1 MKTIKLRQLSLVNF
15 KGIRELT
22 VDFADAETL
31 VCGDN
36 GTGKTTLF
44 DSFLWLLFGKDS
56 TGRSDSNFNIK
67 TLDEQGKPIL
77 HLEHS
82 VTAKLMVDGREMEL
96 QRKYTENWVNPR
108 GSVEE
113 QLKNHVTEFYVNGV
127 KLSTKREYDMEIA
140 AIIPEDVFRMITNP
154 FYFTSLK
161 PEAQKAMLYD
171 MAGDVTDEQ
180 VAGICVD
187 YQELLSR
194 LNGRTIAQYA
204 KEVAARKKAC
214 KSELD
219 VIPSQLET
227 ASNLMPEEEDWV
239 ALDAEIEEKK
249 QEIQHIDALINDKSK
264 ANQKEWERKAKIQ
277 DAINAKKIDMA
288 NRVNELKRQADNGRS
303 EAMRKVQ
310 QAENE
315 ANILRERKKMDEDR
329 LNRLNEQIRRSE
341 KELEALRA
349 EYRTINAEQL
359 TYPDGA
365 FVCPTCKRPLE
376 VADVEAKQQELQANF
391 NRVKAARLEANK
403 QKGMAAKKE
412 LEGLIGKRDACLASI
427 ESIIAQID
435 RKVAE
440 EDSLKLNLPQADNI
454 ELLLASDQMLIDLR
468 NEITELQNQLSMEA
482 KPEDVSQL
490 NDKKKY
496 LNECLQDL
504 YKRMG
509 KREQI
514 DRANREIALLEEKR
528 KANAQ
533 QLADLERWEYTAMQ
547 FQKDKDAEL
556 LKRINSLFTYV
567 SYSFVDEQLNGGEKL
582 TCVCTVNG
590 TPYPDVNAAGKVN
603 AGLDIINAICKAK
616 GITAPVFFDNAE
628 SVNQL
633 IPSESQIIRL
643 MVTKDKQLTIKSLKS
658 KEL

>member
-22 VDFADAETL
+22 VNFADAETL

-67 TLDEQGKPIL
+67 TLDGQGKAIL

-82 VTAKLMVDGREMEL
+82 VTAKLTVDGREMEL
-96 QRKYTENWVNPR
+96 QRKYTENWVKPR

-113 QLKNHVTEFYVNGV
+113 QLKNHVTEFYINGV

-154 FYFTSLK
+154 FYFTSMK
-161 PEAQKAMLYD
+161 PEAQKAMLFD

-180 VAGICVD
+180 VAGICED
-187 YQELLSR
+187 FKELLAQ
-194 LNGRTIAQYA
+194 LNGRSIAQYA
-204 KEVAARKKAC
+204 KEVAAKKRAC
-214 KSELD
+214 KSELE

-227 ASNLMPEEEDWV
+227 AKNLMPEEEDWV
-239 ALDAEIEEKK
+239 ALDAEASEKK
-249 QEIQHIDALINDKSK
+249 QEIQLIDCLIADKNK
-264 ANQKEWERKAKIQ
+264 ANQQEYERKAKIQ
-277 DAINAKKIDMA
+277 AAINEKRIALA
-288 NRVNELKRQADNGRS
+288 NREAEVKQQANNGR
-303 EAMRKVQ
+303 
-310 QAENE
+310 NE
-315 ANILRERKKMDEDR
+315 AIMTLTKAQDEAFMLRERKKMEEGKLDR
-329 LNRLNEQIRRSE
+329 LNGQLAKAEQ
-341 KELEALRA
+341 ELQALRA

-391 NRVKAARLEANK
+391 NKDKAKKLEANK
-403 QKGMAAKKE
+403 QKGMAVKKE
-412 LEGLIGKRDACLASI
+412 VVELTAKRDASLAEIEGYTAQLMKKVTEAEELEKNLPEAENVDMLLAADQASI
-427 ESIIAQID
+427 DI
-435 RKVAE
+435 K
-440 EDSLKLNLPQADNI
+440 
-454 ELLLASDQMLIDLR
+454 
-468 NEITELQNQLSMEA
+468 NEITELQNQLTIEA
-482 KPEDVSQL
+482 KPEDVTTL
-490 NDKKKY
+490 NGKKQY
-496 LNECLQDL
+496 LNESLQEL

-514 DRANREIALLEEKR
+514 DRANKEIAMLEEKR

-533 QLADLERWEYTAMQ
+533 QLADLEKWEFTAMQ

-567 SYSFVDEQLNGGEKL
+567 SFSFVDEQLNGGEKL

-590 TPYPDVNAAGKVN
+590 KPYPDVNNAGKVN

-643 MVTKDKQLTIKSLKS
+643 VVTKDKQLTIK
-658 KEL
+658 

>member
-22 VDFADAETL
+22 VNFADAETL

-67 TLDEQGKPIL
+67 TLDGQGKPIL

-82 VTAKLMVDGREMEL
+82 VTAKLVVDGREMEL
-96 QRKYTENWVNPR
+96 QRKYTENWVKPR

-113 QLKNHVTEFYVNGV
+113 QLKNHVTEFYINGV

-154 FYFTSLK
+154 FYFTAMK
-161 PEAQKAMLYD
+161 PEAQKAMLFD
-171 MAGDVTDEQ
+171 MAGDVSDEQ
-180 VAGICVD
+180 VAGICED
-187 YQELLSR
+187 YKELLAQ
-194 LNGRTIAQYA
+194 LNGRSIAQYA
-204 KEVAARKKAC
+204 KEVAAKKRAC
-214 KSELD
+214 KSEMD

-227 ASNLMPEEEDWV
+227 AKNLMPEEEDWV
-239 ALDAEIEEKK
+239 ALDAEASEKK
-249 QEIQHIDALINDKSK
+249 QEIQLIDCLIADKNK
-264 ANQKEWERKAKIQ
+264 ANQQEYERKAKIQ
-277 DAINAKKIDMA
+277 ATINEKRIALMSREAEVKQQA
-288 NRVNELKRQADNGRS
+288 NNGR
-303 EAMRKVQ
+303 
-310 QAENE
+310 NE
-315 ANILRERKKMDEDR
+315 AIMTLTKVKNEAAILRERKKMEEGNLDR
-329 LNRLNEQIRRSE
+329 LNGQLAKAEQ
-341 KELEALRA
+341 ELQALRA

-359 TYPDGA
+359 TYPEGA

-391 NRVKAARLEANK
+391 NKDKARKLEANK
-403 QKGMAAKKE
+403 QKGLAVKKE
-412 LEGLIGKRDACLASI
+412 VVELTAKRDASLAEI
-427 ESIIAQID
+427 EGYIAQLMK
-435 RKVAE
+435 KVTEAE
-440 EDSLKLNLPQADNI
+440 ELEKNLPEAENVDM
-454 ELLLASDQMLIDLR
+454 LLASDQTAIDIK
-468 NEITELQNQLSMEA
+468 NEITELQNQLTIEA
-482 KPEDVSQL
+482 KPEDVTTL
-490 NDKKKY
+490 NSKKQY
-496 LNECLQDL
+496 LNECLQEL

-514 DRANREIALLEEKR
+514 DRANKEIAMLEEKR

-533 QLADLERWEYTAMQ
+533 QLADLEKWEFTAMQ

-567 SYSFVDEQLNGGEKL
+567 SFSFVDEQLNGGEKL

-590 TPYPDVNAAGKVN
+590 KPYPDVNNAGKVN

-643 MVTKDKQLTIKSLKS
+643 VVTKDKQLTIK
-658 KEL
+658 

>member
-22 VDFADAETL
+22 VNFADAETL

-67 TLDEQGKPIL
+67 TLDEQGKAIL

-82 VTAKLMVDGREMEL
+82 VTAKLTVDGREMEL
-96 QRKYTENWVNPR
+96 QRKYTENWVKPR

-113 QLKNHVTEFYVNGV
+113 QLKNHVTEFFVNGV

-154 FYFTSLK
+154 FYFTSMK
-161 PEAQKAMLYD
+161 PEAQKAMLFD
-171 MAGDVTDEQ
+171 MAGDVSDEQ
-180 VAGICVD
+180 VAGICED
-187 YQELLSR
+187 YKELLAQ
-194 LNGRTIAQYA
+194 LNGRSIAQYA
-204 KEVAARKKAC
+204 KEVAAKKRAC

-227 ASNLMPEEEDWV
+227 AKNLMPEEEDWA
-239 ALDAEIEEKK
+239 ALDAEAGEKK
-249 QEIQHIDALINDKSK
+249 KRIQQMDAMIADKSRL
-264 ANQKEWERKAKIQ
+264 NQQEYERKAKLQ
-277 DAINAKKIDMA
+277 ADINELRIALA
-288 NRVNELKRQADNGRS
+288 NREAEVRQQANNGRN
-303 EAMRKVQ
+303 EAMMALEKVK
-310 QAENE
+310 NE
-315 ANILRERKKMDEDR
+315 AAILRERKRMEESS
-329 LNRLNEQIRRSE
+329 LNRLNGQLAKAE
-341 KELEALRA
+341 KELQALRA
-349 EYRTINAEQL
+349 EYRTINAGQL
-359 TYPDGA
+359 TYPEGA

-391 NRVKAARLEANK
+391 NRDKAKRLEANK
-403 QKGMAAKKE
+403 QKGLAMKEEVKE
-412 LEGLIGKRDACLASI
+412 LTARRDASLASI
-427 ESIIAQID
+427 ENIISELT
-435 RKVAE
+435 KNVNEAE
-440 EDSLKLNLPQADNI
+440 GLEKNLPEAENVDM
-454 ELLLASDQMLIDLR
+454 LLASDRTAIGIKND
-468 NEITELQNQLSMEA
+468 IAELQNRLTMEA
-482 KPEDVSQL
+482 KPIDVSM
-490 NDKKKY
+490 
-496 LNECLQDL
+496 LQEGKETLAESLQEL

-514 DRANREIALLEEKR
+514 ERAKKEIAQLEEKR

-533 QLADLERWEYTAMQ
+533 QLADLERWEFTAMQ

-567 SYSFVDEQLNGGEKL
+567 SFSFVDEQLNGGEKL
-582 TCVCTVNG
+582 TCVCTVDG
-590 TPYPDVNAAGKVN
+590 KPYPDVNNAGKVN

-643 MVTKDKQLTIKSLKS
+643 VVTKDKQLTIK
-658 KEL
+658 

>member
-22 VDFADAETL
+22 VNFADAETL
-31 VCGDN
+31 VCGEN

-67 TLDEQGKPIL
+67 TLDGQGKPIL

-82 VTAKLMVDGREMEL
+82 VTAKLTVDGRDMEL
-96 QRKYTENWVNPR
+96 QRKYTENWVKPR

-127 KLSTKREYDMEIA
+127 KLATKREYDMEIA

-154 FYFTSLK
+154 FYFTAMK
-161 PEAQKAMLYD
+161 PEAQKAMLFD
-171 MAGDVTDEQ
+171 MAGDVSDEQ
-180 VAGICVD
+180 VAGICED
-187 YQELLSR
+187 YKELLAQ
-194 LNGRTIAQYA
+194 LNGRSIAQYA
-204 KEVAARKKAC
+204 KEVAAKKRAC

-227 ASNLMPEEEDWV
+227 AKNLMPEEEDWV
-239 ALDAEIEEKK
+239 ALDAEASEKK
-249 QEIQHIDALINDKSK
+249 QEIQLIDCLIADKNK
-264 ANQKEWERKAKIQ
+264 ANQQEYERKAKIQ
-277 DAINAKKIDMA
+277 TAINEKRIALMSREAEVKQQA
-288 NRVNELKRQADNGRS
+288 NNGR
-303 EAMRKVQ
+303 
-310 QAENE
+310 NE
-315 ANILRERKKMDEDR
+315 AIMTLTKVKNEAAILRERKKMEEGNLDR
-329 LNRLNEQIRRSE
+329 LNGQLAKAEQ
-341 KELEALRA
+341 ELQALRA

-391 NRVKAARLEANK
+391 NRDKAARLEANK
-403 QKGMAAKKE
+403 QKGMAMKKE
-412 LEGLIGKRDACLASI
+412 LAELTTKRDACLHTM
-427 ESIIAQID
+427 ESIVNELAKKTD
-435 RKVAE
+435 EADELEK
-440 EDSLKLNLPQADNI
+440 NLPEAENVDM
-454 ELLLASDQMLIDLR
+454 LLASDQTAIDIK
-468 NEITELQNQLSMEA
+468 NEITELQNQLTIEA
-482 KPEDVSQL
+482 KPEDVTTL
-490 NDKKKY
+490 NSKKQY
-496 LNECLQDL
+496 LNECLQEL

-514 DRANREIALLEEKR
+514 DRANKEIAMLEEKR

-533 QLADLERWEYTAMQ
+533 QLADLEKWEFTAMQ

-567 SYSFVDEQLNGGEKL
+567 SFSFVDEQLNGGEKL

-590 TPYPDVNAAGKVN
+590 KPYPDVNNAGKVN

-643 MVTKDKQLTIKSLKS
+643 VVTKDKQLNIK
-658 KEL
+658 

>member
-1 MKTIKLRQLSLVNF
+1 MKTIKLKQISLVNF

-22 VDFADAETL
+22 VNFADAETL

-67 TLDEQGKPIL
+67 TLDGQGKAIL

-82 VTAKLMVDGREMEL
+82 VTAKLTVDGRDMEL
-96 QRKYTENWVNPR
+96 QRKYTENWVKPR

-113 QLKNHVTEFYVNGV
+113 QLKNHVTEFYINGV

-154 FYFTSLK
+154 YYFTAMK
-161 PEAQKAMLYD
+161 PEVQKAMLFD

-180 VAGICVD
+180 VAGICED
-187 YQELLSR
+187 FKELLAQ
-194 LNGRTIAQYA
+194 LNGRSIAQYA
-204 KEVAARKKAC
+204 KEVAAKKRAC
-214 KSELD
+214 KSELE

-227 ASNLMPEEEDWV
+227 AKNLMPEEEDWV
-239 ALDAEIEEKK
+239 ALDAEASEKK
-249 QEIQHIDALINDKSK
+249 QEIQLIDCLIADKNK
-264 ANQKEWERKAKIQ
+264 ANQQEYERKAKIQ
-277 DAINAKKIDMA
+277 AAINEKRIALA
-288 NRVNELKRQADNGRS
+288 NREAEVKQQANNGR
-303 EAMRKVQ
+303 
-310 QAENE
+310 NE
-315 ANILRERKKMDEDR
+315 AIMTLTKAQDEAFMLRERKKMEEGKLDR
-329 LNRLNEQIRRSE
+329 LNGQLAKAEQ
-341 KELEALRA
+341 ELQALRA

-391 NRVKAARLEANK
+391 NKDKAKKLEANK
-403 QKGMAAKKE
+403 QKGMAVKKE
-412 LEGLIGKRDACLASI
+412 VVELTAKRDASLAEI
-427 ESIIAQID
+427 EGYTAQLMK
-435 RKVAE
+435 KVTEAE
-440 EDSLKLNLPQADNI
+440 ELEKNLPEAENVDM
-454 ELLLASDQMLIDLR
+454 LLASDQASIDIK
-468 NEITELQNQLSMEA
+468 NEITELQNQLTIEA
-482 KPEDVSQL
+482 KPEDVTTL
-490 NDKKKY
+490 NGKKQY
-496 LNECLQDL
+496 LNECLQEL

-514 DRANREIALLEEKR
+514 DRANKEIAMLEEKR

-533 QLADLERWEYTAMQ
+533 QLADLEKWEFTAMQ

-567 SYSFVDEQLNGGEKL
+567 SFSFVDEQLNGGEKL

-590 TPYPDVNAAGKVN
+590 KPYPDVNNAGKVN

-643 MVTKDKQLTIKSLKS
+643 VVTKDKQLTIK
-658 KEL
+658 

>member
-22 VDFADAETL
+22 VNFADAETL
-31 VCGDN
+31 VCGEN

-67 TLDEQGKPIL
+67 TLDGQGKPIL

-82 VTAKLMVDGREMEL
+82 VTAKLTVDGRDMEL
-96 QRKYTENWVNPR
+96 QRKYTENWVKPR

-127 KLSTKREYDMEIA
+127 KLATKREYDMEIA

-154 FYFTSLK
+154 FYFTAMK
-161 PEAQKAMLYD
+161 PEAQKAMLFD

-180 VAGICVD
+180 VAGMCED
-187 YQELLSR
+187 YKELLAQ
-194 LNGRTIAQYA
+194 LNGRTMAQYT
-204 KEVAARKKAC
+204 KEVQARKRAC
-214 KSELD
+214 KNELD

-227 ASNLMPEEEDWV
+227 AKNLMPEEEDWV
-239 ALDAEIEEKK
+239 ALDAEADEKK
-249 QEIQHIDALINDKSK
+249 QEIQQIDAMIADKNK
-264 ANQKEWERKAKIQ
+264 ANQQEYERKANIQ
-277 DAINAKKIDMA
+277 AAINEKRIALA
-288 NRVNELKRQADNGRS
+288 NREAELKQQANNGR
-303 EAMRKVQ
+303 
-310 QAENE
+310 NE
-315 ANILRERKKMDEDR
+315 AIMTLTKVKNEAAILRERKKMEEGNLDR
-329 LNRLNEQIRRSE
+329 LNGQLAKAEQ
-341 KELEALRA
+341 ELQALRA

-391 NRVKAARLEANK
+391 NRNKAARLEANK
-403 QKGMAAKKE
+403 QKGMAMKKE
-412 LEGLIGKRDACLASI
+412 LEELTAKRDASLAEI
-427 ESIIAQID
+427 EGYIAQLMK
-435 RKVAE
+435 KVTEAE
-440 EDSLKLNLPQADNI
+440 ELEKNLPEAENVDM
-454 ELLLASDQMLIDLR
+454 LLASDQASIDIK
-468 NEITELQNQLSMEA
+468 NEITELQNQLTIEA
-482 KPEDVSQL
+482 KPEDVTTL
-490 NDKKKY
+490 NGKKQY
-496 LNECLQDL
+496 LNECLQEL

-514 DRANREIALLEEKR
+514 DRANKEIAMLEEKR

-533 QLADLERWEYTAMQ
+533 QLADLEKWEFTAMQ

-567 SYSFVDEQLNGGEKL
+567 SFSFVDEQLNGGEKL

-590 TPYPDVNAAGKVN
+590 KPYPDVNNAGKVN
-603 AGLDIINAICKAK
+603 AGLDIINAISKAK

-628 SVNQL
+628 SVNRL
-633 IPSESQIIRL
+633 IPSQSQIIRL
-643 MVTKDKQLTIKSLKS
+643 MVTKDKQLTIK
-658 KEL
+658 

>member
-22 VDFADAETL
+22 VNFADAETL

-67 TLDEQGKPIL
+67 TLDGQGKAIL

-82 VTAKLMVDGREMEL
+82 VTAKLTVDGRDMEL
-96 QRKYTENWVNPR
+96 QRKYTENWVKPR

-113 QLKNHVTEFYVNGV
+113 QLKNHVTEFYINGV

-154 FYFTSLK
+154 YYFTAMK
-161 PEAQKAMLYD
+161 PEVQKAMLFD

-180 VAGICVD
+180 VAGICED
-187 YQELLSR
+187 FKELLAQ
-194 LNGRTIAQYA
+194 LNGRSIAQYA
-204 KEVAARKKAC
+204 KEVAAKKRAC
-214 KSELD
+214 KSELE

-227 ASNLMPEEEDWV
+227 AKNLMPEEEDWV
-239 ALDAEIEEKK
+239 ALDAEASEKK
-249 QEIQHIDALINDKSK
+249 QEIQLIDCLIADKNK
-264 ANQKEWERKAKIQ
+264 ANQQEYERKAKIQ
-277 DAINAKKIDMA
+277 AAINEKRIALA
-288 NRVNELKRQADNGRS
+288 NREAEVKQQANNGR
-303 EAMRKVQ
+303 
-310 QAENE
+310 NE
-315 ANILRERKKMDEDR
+315 AIMTLTKAQDEAFMLRERKKMEEGKLDR
-329 LNRLNEQIRRSE
+329 LNGQLAKAEQ
-341 KELEALRA
+341 ELQALRA

-391 NRVKAARLEANK
+391 NKDKAKKLEANK
-403 QKGMAAKKE
+403 QKGMAVKKE
-412 LEGLIGKRDACLASI
+412 VVELTAKRDASLAEI
-427 ESIIAQID
+427 EGYTAQLMK
-435 RKVAE
+435 KVTEAE
-440 EDSLKLNLPQADNI
+440 ELEKNLPEAENVDM
-454 ELLLASDQMLIDLR
+454 LLASDQASIDIK
-468 NEITELQNQLSMEA
+468 NEITELQNQLTIEA
-482 KPEDVSQL
+482 KPEDVTTL
-490 NDKKKY
+490 NGKKQY
-496 LNECLQDL
+496 LNECLQEL

-514 DRANREIALLEEKR
+514 DRANKEIAMLEEKR

-533 QLADLERWEYTAMQ
+533 QLADLEKWEFTAMQ

-567 SYSFVDEQLNGGEKL
+567 SFSFVDEQLNGGEKL

-590 TPYPDVNAAGKVN
+590 KPYPDVNNAGKVN

-643 MVTKDKQLTIKSLKS
+643 VVTKDKQLTIK
-658 KEL
+658 

>member
-22 VDFADAETL
+22 VNFADAETL
-31 VCGDN
+31 VCGEN

-67 TLDEQGKPIL
+67 TLDGQGKPIL

-82 VTAKLMVDGREMEL
+82 VTAKLTVDGRDMEL
-96 QRKYTENWVNPR
+96 QRKYTENWVKPR

-127 KLSTKREYDMEIA
+127 KLATKREYDMEIA

-154 FYFTSLK
+154 FYFTAMK
-161 PEAQKAMLYD
+161 PEAQKAMLFD

-180 VAGICVD
+180 VAGMCVD
-187 YQELLSR
+187 YQELLAQ
-194 LNGRTIAQYA
+194 LNGRTMAQYT
-204 KEVAARKKAC
+204 KEVQARKRAC
-214 KSELD
+214 KNELD

-227 ASNLMPEEEDWV
+227 AKNLMPEEEDWV
-239 ALDAEIEEKK
+239 ALDAEAEEKK
-249 QEIQHIDALINDKSK
+249 QEIQQIDAMIADKNRL
-264 ANQKEWERKAKIQ
+264 NQQEYERKAKVQ
-277 DAINAKKIDMA
+277 AAINEKRMA
-288 NRVNELKRQADNGRS
+288 LMSREAEVKQQANNGR
-303 EAMRKVQ
+303 
-310 QAENE
+310 NE
-315 ANILRERKKMDEDR
+315 ALMTAAKVKNEAAILRERKKMEESN
-329 LNRLNEQIRRSE
+329 LNRLNELMRKAE

-349 EYRTINAEQL
+349 EYRTIHAGQL

-391 NRVKAARLEANK
+391 NRDKAARLEANK
-403 QKGMAAKKE
+403 QKGMAMKKE
-412 LEGLIGKRDACLASI
+412 LAELTTKRDACLFAMEGISK
-427 ESIIAQID
+427 ELAKKMEEAD
-435 RKVAE
+435 ELEKNLPVAE
-440 EDSLKLNLPQADNI
+440 NVEV
-454 ELLLASDQMLIDLR
+454 LLASDQTIIDIK
-468 NEITELQNQLSMEA
+468 NEITELQNQLNMEA
-482 KPEDVSQL
+482 KPEDVTTLNGKKRQL
-490 NDKKKY
+490 N
-496 LNECLQDL
+496 ESLQEL

-514 DRANREIALLEEKR
+514 DRANKEIALLEEKR

-533 QLADLERWEYTAMQ
+533 QLADLERWEFTAMQ

-567 SYSFVDEQLNGGEKL
+567 SFSFVDEQLNGGEKL

-590 TPYPDVNAAGKVN
+590 KPYPDVNNAGKVN

-643 MVTKDKQLTIKSLKS
+643 VVTKDKQLTIK
-658 KEL
+658 